1 MELEGILRRN
11 GVMEYW
17 SDGVMGRSH
26 NTEPRAQNRGNGVLE
41 YWKNREGRIQETGV
55 RRQKVREGAME
66 YWSTGVVGTSHNTE
80 TRAQD
85 RGNGVVEKTG
95 VQKSEVRSRK
105 TRR

>member
-1 MELEGILRRN
+1 MADHFVVLGVGVRGGVQHTHRGRISHLHEGRKMELEGILRRN

-17 SDGVMGRSH
+17 SDGVMGTRH
-26 NTEPRAQNRGNGVLE
+26 NTEP
-41 YWKNREGRIQETGV
+41 
-55 RRQKVREGAME
+55 
-66 YWSTGVVGTSHNTE
+66 
-80 TRAQD
+80 RAQD